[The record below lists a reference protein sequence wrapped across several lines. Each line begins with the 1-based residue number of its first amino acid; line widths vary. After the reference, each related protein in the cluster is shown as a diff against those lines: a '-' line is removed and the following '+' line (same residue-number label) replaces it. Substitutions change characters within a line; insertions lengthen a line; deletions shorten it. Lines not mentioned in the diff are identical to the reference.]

1 MTRKRAPTS
10 PSSVADLIAADELGD
25 VAGRARQLA
34 DLGSLLNRV
43 LSPAIAAQVRLAN
56 VRDGKLV
63 FLATSPAWATRLRY
77 AQPML
82 LEAARQIGLDT
93 REVVVKVA
101 AIAPTS
107 DVAATGPL
115 PLSETA
121 ARHLALARR
130 LLED

>member
-1 MTRKRAPTS
+1 MIRKRAPTS
-10 PSSVADLIAADELGD
+10 PSSVADLITADGLGD

-43 LSPAIAAQVRLAN
+43 LPPVIAAQVRLAN

-77 AQPML
+77 SQALL
-82 LEAARQIGLDT
+82 LEAARQLGLET

-101 AIAPTS
+101 PGTPASSTGTP
-107 DVAATGPL
+107 GPL

-121 ARHLALARR
+121 ARHLALAKR
-130 LLED
+130 LLE